1 MGDFLA
7 RFDKISKVLIFGL
20 FLGFIISMAE
30 PDLLI
35 LANEVSLAL
44 CLNSWFIV
52 AIISAGVGVMIAIG
66 LYRIFKEISISKLM
80 WIVYLIIFGLMA
92 ITDNISHA
100 IAFDASGATT
110 GAMTTPFIIAL
121 GLGVAS
127 LKGEHGEENSF
138 GLVVMAS
145 AGPTLAA
152 LLMSLFK
159 QTGQIKNAIYEQMQL
174 KDENKGIIYTLP
186 VI

>member
-1 MGDFLA
+1 
-7 RFDKISKVLIFGL
+7 
-20 FLGFIISMAE
+20 MAE
-30 PDLLI
+30 PDLII
-35 LANEVSLAL
+35 LAKEVSLAL
-44 CLNSWFIV
+44 SLNSWLIV
-52 AIISAGVGVMIAIG
+52 AIISAGVGVMIALG
-66 LYRIFKEISISKLM
+66 FFRIFKEISISKLM

-100 IAFDASGATT
+100 VAFDASGATT

-121 GLGVAS
+121 GLGVAN

-138 GLVVMAS
+138 GLVGMAS
-145 AGPTLAA
+145 TGPILVT

-186 VI
+186 VIEVRGLIEQQ

>member
-1 MGDFLA
+1 
-7 RFDKISKVLIFGL
+7 
-20 FLGFIISMAE
+20 MAE
-30 PDLLI
+30 PDLII

-44 CLNSWFIV
+44 CRNSWLIV
-52 AIISAGVGVMIAIG
+52 AIISGGVGVMIALG

-80 WIVYLIIFGLMA
+80 WIVYLIIFGLIA

-121 GLGVAS
+121 GLGVAN

-138 GLVVMAS
+138 GLVGMAS
-145 AGPTLAA
+145 AGPILAA
-152 LLMSLFK
+152 LLMSLFE

-186 VI
+186 VIEVRGLIEQQ